1 MYYYAEINE
10 KNMCF
15 AVSDLAEII
24 NLPYL
29 IPLDSYDIS
38 LLGKIYDNGI
48 WRDKKN
54 DEEITNQTGQ

>member
-10 KNMCF
+10 ENMCF
-15 AVSDLAEII
+15 AVSDLAETMD
-24 NLPYL
+24 LPYL

-48 WRDKKN
+48 WRDRNKN
-54 DEEITNQTGQ
+54 EKISNQTGQ